1 MHGENMR
8 KEYRYVLRKRE
19 REELFDR
26 LKNTLER
33 ERECMEKTLEKG
45 YVWRKWLRKG
55 MFEEI
60 I

>member
-45 YVWRKWLRKG
+45 YVWRK
-55 MFEEI
+55 
-60 I
+60 